1 MRLLIISYERLI
13 SNGSAGTA
21 VMCGLVDA
29 ALRRNFEV
37 TYVAL
42 CTSLTPQGWEQPF
55 DFGSN
60 VHNLRQALLLY
71 RRELHG
77 PWRRFIGSFN
87 HAAVSKFTHLNECAE
102 LQEVY
107 DCVIAF
113 DSLAISLS
121 RRVSAA
127 KKISIL
133 GDPAGRRIW
142 HTSPWSKPVMK
153 LKAFLVEVAEL
164 AFFALTPR
172 RDVLAMFGSGHSK
185 FWSHVLARKILDLR
199 PFLTSPIVDLHA
211 QRGDLPIINFGGT
224 LAGTASRQSITS
236 IFDAILPALRSRLGS
251 GMFELRFVGDSTE
264 YFQRL
269 SKPHCEIKLL
279 GRVASFEV
287 ELAAGDIFILPMNY
301 PVGVRTR
308 VCSAL
313 AAGNICLV
321 HPSVLFNMPE
331 LEQCEAVKVVASAVD
346 YAAAIADLPMG
357 AGMVRLRK
365 IARQFFDSHYSSQTA
380 AAPLLNII

>member
-13 SNGSAGTA
+13 ANGSAGTA

-29 ALRRNFEV
+29 ALCRDFEV

-42 CTSLTPQGWEQPF
+42 CASLTPQSWEHPF
-55 DFGSN
+55 DFGDN
-60 VHNLRQALLLY
+60 VRHLRQTLLLY
-71 RRELHG
+71 RREPHG
-77 PWRRFIGSFN
+77 PWQRFTGSFN
-87 HAAVSKFTHLNECAE
+87 HAAVSEFTHLNECAE
-102 LQEVY
+102 LQEFY

-142 HTSPWSKPVMK
+142 HTFQWSKPVMK
-153 LKAFLVEVAEL
+153 LKALLVEIAEL

-199 PFLTSPIVDLHA
+199 PFLKSPIVDLHA
-211 QRGDLPIINFGGT
+211 KRGDLPIIYFGGT

-269 SKPHCEIKLL
+269 SKPHSEIKLL
-279 GRVASFEV
+279 GRVASFEI

-313 AAGNICLV
+313 AAGNFCLV

-331 LEQCEAVKVVASAVD
+331 LEQCEAVKVVASAAD

-365 IARQFFDSHYSSQTA
+365 IARQFFESHYSSHTA

>member
-42 CTSLTPQGWEQPF
+42 CTSLTPPNWEHPF
-55 DFGSN
+55 VFGGN
-60 VHNLRQALLLY
+60 ERYLRQALLLY
-71 RRELHG
+71 RRELQG
-77 PWRRFIGSFN
+77 PWQRFIGSFN
-87 HAAVSKFTHLNECAE
+87 HAAVSKFTHLNKCTE
-102 LQEVY
+102 LQETY

-121 RRVSAA
+121 RRVSAG

-153 LKAFLVEVAEL
+153 LKAFLVEIAEL
-164 AFFALTPR
+164 IFFASIPR
-172 RDVLAMFGSGHSK
+172 RDVLAMFGAGHSR

-199 PFLTSPIVDLHA
+199 PFLASPSVDLQA
-211 QRGDLPIINFGGT
+211 KRGDLPIIYFGGT
-224 LAGTASRQSITS
+224 LAGTASRQSIRS

-251 GMFELRFVGDSTE
+251 GMFELRLVGDRTT

-269 SKPHCEIKLL
+269 SEPHSEIKLL
-279 GRVASFEV
+279 GRVTSFEA

-313 AAGNICLV
+313 AAGNFCLV

-331 LEQCEAVKVVASAVD
+331 LERCEAVRVVESAAD
-346 YAAAIADLPMG
+346 YAAAIADLPTG
-357 AGMVRLRK
+357 AGMIRLRK
-365 IARQFFDSHYSSQTA
+365 IARQFFDTHYSSQTA
-380 AAPLLNII
+380 TAPLLDII

>member
-42 CTSLTPQGWEQPF
+42 CTSLTPARWELPF

-60 VHNLRQALLLY
+60 ASHLRQVQLLY
-71 RRELHG
+71 MREPQG
-77 PWRRFIGSFN
+77 PWQRFTGSFN
-87 HAAVSKFTHLNECAE
+87 HAGVSKLPHLNECAE
-102 LQEVY
+102 LKETY

-121 RRVSAA
+121 RSVSSP

-153 LKAFLVEVAEL
+153 LKAFLVEIAEL

-172 RDVLAMFGSGHSK
+172 REILAMFGSGHSK
-185 FWSHVLARKILDLR
+185 LWSRLLARNVLDLR
-199 PFLTSPIVDLHA
+199 PFLNSPIVDLYA
-211 QRGDLPIINFGGT
+211 KRGDLPIIYFGGT

-236 IFDAILPALRSRLGS
+236 IFDEILPALRSRLGS
-251 GMFELRFVGDSTE
+251 GMFELRFVGDSTK
-264 YFQRL
+264 YFQQL
-269 SKPHCEIKLL
+269 SEPHCEIKLL
-279 GRVASFEV
+279 GRVACFEA
-287 ELAAGDIFILPMNY
+287 ELAAGDIFILPMDY

-313 AAGNICLV
+313 AAGNYCLV

-331 LEQCEAVKVVASAVD
+331 LMQCEAVRVVESAAD
-346 YAAAIADLPMG
+346 YAAAIADLPTG
-357 AGMVRLRK
+357 TAMVRLRK
-365 IARQFFDSHYSSQTA
+365 VARQFFDSHYSSQAA
-380 AAPLLNII
+380 AAPLLNIM